1 VYILPTTMV
10 ELLRM
15 PEYLIETEKSERLVT
30 KAILTEYQKF
40 LYKVERKQM
49 STLIKEKS
57 LIAFM
62 DSI

>member
-1 VYILPTTMV
+1 V

-15 PEYLIETEKSERLVT
+15 PEYLIETGQSERLVK

-49 STLIKEKS
+49 ATLIKEKS